1 MSVLKYFKNIPRSPS
16 HRATGPKCNF
26 FFFKFATKSLE
37 KKKGPVARWGGDRG
51 LSPSP
56 RATAAGPGPQAPQ
69 GACRPPPGDRGACRP
84 PAGDRG
90 THPYKRAAPP
100 LPSSFEPENS
110 TKNPE
115 KKREEWGE
123 GKRRSPAGF
132 STCDLQVGKFSLN
145 IVIFKYYVFKYE

>member
-16 HRATGPKCNF
+16 HRATCPNCNF
-26 FFFKFATKSLE
+26 FSSNSQRSPWR
-37 KKKGPVARWGGDRG
+37 KKKD
-51 LSPSP
+51 LSPVGG
-56 RATAAGPGPQAPQ
+56 AT
-69 GACRPPPGDRGACRP
+69 GACRPAHGRPALGPAHGRGRGPVAPP

-90 THPYKRAAPP
+90 THPYKRADPP

-110 TKNPE
+110 TKNLE
-115 KKREEWGE
+115 KREEWGE

-132 STCDLQVGKFSLN
+132 STCDLQVSKFSLN

>member
-37 KKKGPVARWGGDRG
+37 KKKGPVARWG
-51 LSPSP
+51 
-56 RATAAGPGPQAPQ
+56 AT
-69 GACRPPPGDRGACRP
+69 GACRPAHGRPALGPAHTRGRGPVAPPGRP
-84 PAGDRG
+84 GCPPIKGPAL
-90 THPYKRAAPP
+90 PFPP
-100 LPSSFEPENS
+100 HLSPKIPP
-110 TKNPE
+110 KIQ

-132 STCDLQVGKFSLN
+132 STCDLQVSKFSLN

>member
-26 FFFKFATKSLE
+26 FSSNSQRSPWR
-37 KKKGPVARWGGDRG
+37 KKRTCRPLGGRQGPVAQPTGDRRWARPTGAAGG
-51 LSPSP
+51 LSP
-56 RATAAGPGPQAPQ
+56 
-69 GACRPPPGDRGACRP
+69 PPAGDRGACRP

-90 THPYKRAAPP
+90 THPYKRADPP

-115 KKREEWGE
+115 KKRGV
-123 GKRRSPAGF
+123 RRRKAAKP
-132 STCDLQVGKFSLN
+132 CRIQHL
-145 IVIFKYYVFKYE
+145 